1 MDAGGFVIDWNRQA
15 ERTFGWTREEAVG
28 RVLAHLIIPERDR
41 AAHLRGLEHYIETGE
56 APIIDRRL
64 ELSAVDRAGR
74 EFAVEV
80 TISADP
86 TPDIPRFYAF
96 LHDISERKRGER
108 MLRAQHAVAH
118 VFVEAQ
124 STDDAA
130 RGLLAELGAAMDW
143 EFGAW
148 WSPDEAGEMLVCRSV
163 WSREPTATAEFED
176 ITLALE
182 LPRGLAL
189 PGRAWETGEPAW
201 TADLAADKR
210 FPRAQA
216 AGRAGL
222 HASLCVPLLQSS
234 QFQGAIEFVGH
245 QSFEPDE
252 STRQI
257 HGAIATQI
265 TRFMGLLAQRSGL
278 LDKLERLAL
287 TDDLTGLDNRRA
299 WEAGLRREHAR
310 ARREG
315 TPLSVAMLDL
325 DQFKRYNDAHGHPAG
340 DELLREVAERWS
352 AHLRGSDILA
362 RYGGEEFALLSRAW
376 PIDAALTVVERLRAC
391 MPREQTCSAGL
402 ATLNSSETVEAL
414 VRRADEALYEAKER
428 GRDRII
434 VAP

>member
-1 MDAGGFVIDWNRQA
+1 
-15 ERTFGWTREEAVG
+15 
-28 RVLAHLIIPERDR
+28 
-41 AAHLRGLEHYIETGE
+41 
-56 APIIDRRL
+56 
-64 ELSAVDRAGR
+64 
-74 EFAVEV
+74 
-80 TISADP
+80 
-86 TPDIPRFYAF
+86 
-96 LHDISERKRGER
+96 
-108 MLRAQHAVAH
+108 MLRAQHAIAN

-163 WSREPTATAEFED
+163 WCCEPAASAEFED
-176 ITLALE
+176 ITFALE

-189 PGRAWETGEPAW
+189 PGRVWETGELAW
-201 TADLAADKR
+201 TADLAADER
-210 FPRAQA
+210 VPRAQA

-222 HASLCVPLLQSS
+222 HASLCVPLLEGS
-234 QFQGAIEFVGH
+234 QFQGAIEFFGH

-265 TRFMGLLAQRSGL
+265 TRLMGLLAERSDL

-287 TDDLTGLDNRRA
+287 TDVLTGLDNRRA
-299 WEAGLRREHAR
+299 WEAGLRREHAH
-310 ARREG
+310 ARREV

-325 DQFKRYNDAHGHPAG
+325 DQFKRYNDEHGHQAG
-340 DELLREVAERWS
+340 DELLREIAERWS
-352 AHLRGSDILA
+352 TRLRGSDILA

-391 MPREQTCSAGL
+391 MPDEQTCSAGL
-402 ATLNSSETVEAL
+402 ATLNSSETAEAL
-414 VRRADEALYEAKER
+414 VRRADDALYEAKEG

-434 VAP
+434 IAL

>member
-1 MDAGGFVIDWNRQA
+1 M
-15 ERTFGWTREEAVG
+15 
-28 RVLAHLIIPERDR
+28 
-41 AAHLRGLEHYIETGE
+41 
-56 APIIDRRL
+56 
-64 ELSAVDRAGR
+64 
-74 EFAVEV
+74 
-80 TISADP
+80 
-86 TPDIPRFYAF
+86 
-96 LHDISERKRGER
+96 LH
-108 MLRAQHAVAH
+108 AQHAIAH

-130 RGLLAELGAAMDW
+130 RGLLAELGTAMDW
-143 EFGAW
+143 QFGAW

-163 WSREPTATAEFED
+163 WSREPTATAEFEE

-189 PGRAWETGEPAW
+189 PGRAWETREPAW

-222 HASLCVPLLQSS
+222 HVSLCVPLLQGSK
-234 QFQGAIEFVGH
+234 FQGAIEFFGH

-257 HGAIATQI
+257 HGAIATHI
-265 TRFMGLLAQRSGL
+265 TGFMGLLAQRSDL

-299 WEAGLRREHAR
+299 WEAGLRREHVH

-315 TPLSVAMLDL
+315 TPLNVAMLDL
-325 DQFKRYNDAHGHPAG
+325 DQFKRYNDEHGHQAG
-340 DELLREVAERWS
+340 DELLRKTAKRWS

-362 RYGGEEFALLSRAW
+362 RYGGEEFALLFRAS
-376 PIDAALTVVERLRAC
+376 PGDAALTVVERLRAC
-391 MPREQTCSAGL
+391 MPDEQTCSAGL
-402 ATLNSSETVEAL
+402 ATLNGSETVEAL

-428 GRDRII
+428 GRDRVII
-434 VAP
+434 AP